1 MADTAYPN
9 SDPSTYAHIAPG
21 ASQAFG
27 QKPVRRLSPMFS
39 PAQRGTIRDKAL
51 EQGGGAIDPMA
62 GSTPG
67 S

>member
-1 MADTAYPN
+1 MADQD
-9 SDPSTYAHIAPG
+9 DPSTFAYVPPG

-39 PAQRGTIRDKAL
+39 PDMRATIRDKAL

-62 GSTPG
+62 GSKPG